1 MKNIKSLLYAA
12 VAVLLL
18 PLASCSDDDYEP
30 VPVPAGQE
38 VYFSES
44 LATTHNIT
52 RGTSSLEIPVMRIKT
67 EEAETVQLMS
77 EDESGLFTIPG
88 SVTFAAGESTS
99 KVTISYRFED
109 LSYGTDYD
117 VSLLI
122 MGNSSEWGQSQVHLT
137 LSVPEPWTKLGTGL
151 YRDDVLASAFNG
163 IEPMETEVD
172 IYEYDGREG
181 YYYLDSPYSAVFLAP
196 LFGADPSELG
206 NNVRATKFIID
217 ATDPNAVVIGSAA
230 APQDCGCILGNDGWI
245 SIFSDAPGTLED
257 GIITFPVDGIRVC
270 FSEYAGQSFAVNAH
284 GAFRVV
290 LPGVTVL
297 DCSIAAAYDGMKTA
311 ANGSTSALFNLAFG
325 ADVESYKYVVA
336 EGDVTDNLD
345 TVVAGI
351 VDGSIENVADGSI
364 ENTSIAVA
372 LEESGMHS
380 FVAVPYSGGEAK
392 TDDAVIVVF
401 FFPGSNGG
409 DIPDIEIL
417 LELGYAEDY
426 LKPEAVDQYPS
437 TTNLFFYIEATDVK
451 ALKYYINKTEV
462 LANFGEEQY
471 AEIVATYG
479 NDGSNMIPYFK
490 DSGYYLGYF
499 ANREPGT
506 SYTMLILVESIYGK
520 TYLLS
525 ATKSTTAIEYTGE
538 LVLGNYY
545 MQYQVNEEF
554 LAENT
559 FTLVGTED
567 PNEFILRNFGTPS
580 SSVRWHAT
588 YDPAAS
594 TLTCEGLLVGAESK
608 GNRFGYPLDYF
619 NGDETKGWGIFA
631 YESLEGDAINDPIV
645 FKIDPSTK
653 QIVEL
658 NTYVQ
663 VFVAD
668 LSTGNVIGNIA
679 IFAPGT
685 KVELQPAS
693 SSVKAAV
700 SNFAKQLVKVQ
711 NPAMSRVIK
720 GIDIIG
726 SDKCFTMDMKRELR
740 TVKVQAEPCAR
751 QTKSNFTT
759 KFAKRF

>member
-18 PLASCSDDDYEP
+18 PLASCSDDDYER

-44 LATTHNIT
+44 LATTQKIT
-52 RGTSSLEIPVMRIKT
+52 RGTSSIEIPVMRIKT

-109 LSYGTDYD
+109 LSYGTDYN

-151 YRDDVLASAFNG
+151 FRDDVIASAFNG
-163 IEPMETEVD
+163 VEPRETEVD

-196 LFGADPSELG
+196 LFGVDPSELG
-206 NNVRATKFIID
+206 SGNIRATQFIID
-217 ATDPNAVVIGSAA
+217 ATDPDAVVIGSAA
-230 APQDCGCILGNDGWI
+230 APQDCGCLLGSDGWI

-270 FSEYAGQSFAVNAH
+270 FSEHAGQSFAVNSN

-325 ADVESYKYVVA
+325 ADVESYKYVIA
-336 EGDVTDNLD
+336 EGDVTDDLA

-351 VDGSIENVADGSI
+351 ADGSIENVAEGSI
-364 ENTSIAVA
+364 ENSSIAVA

-380 FVAVPYSGGEAK
+380 FIAVPYSGGEAQ
-392 TDDAVIVVF
+392 TNDAVIVVF

-409 DIPDIEIL
+409 DIPDIDIV
-417 LELGYAEDY
+417 LELGYAEEY
-426 LKPEAVDQYPS
+426 LKPEAAAQYPS
-437 TTNLFFYIEATDVK
+437 TSNLVFYLEATDVK
-451 ALKYYINKTEV
+451 SIKYYINKTSV
-462 LANFGEEQY
+462 LANFGEEEY
-471 AEIVATYG
+471 PDIVAAYG
-479 NDGSNMIPYFK
+479 VDGASMLDPLKQN
-490 DSGYYLGYF
+490 GYYLGLF
-499 ANREPGT
+499 SNREAGT
-506 SYTMLILVESIYGK
+506 SYTLLMLVESIYGK
-520 TYLLS
+520 TYLVS
-525 ATKSTTAIEYTGE
+525 ATKSTTAVEYTGE
-538 LVLGNYY
+538 LVLGTYTITDGEGDN
-545 MQYQVNEEF
+545 QS
-554 LAENT
+554 AAS
-559 FTLVGTED
+559 FTLSPTED
-567 PNEFILRNFGTPS
+567 PNTFIVRNFLLNNGSAFMAAYDS
-580 SSVRWHAT
+580 S
-588 YDPAAS
+588 AA
-594 TLTCEGLLVGAESK
+594 TLTLNGIEQGYEDD
-608 GNRFGYPLDYF
+608 GNIFGKIYGWFNKDKDWVYAYLSSATEDYATNNSPVVF
-619 NGDETKGWGIFA
+619 GI
-631 YESLEGDAINDPIV
+631 DAA
-645 FKIDPSTK
+645 TK
-653 QIVEL
+653 QIKTL
-658 NTYVQ
+658 KTYLSCS
-663 VFVAD
+663 VFVQTSQQYIGDA
-668 LSTGNVIGNIA
+668 LAFTPQSVIALDN
-679 IFAPGT
+679 GT
-685 KVELQPAS
+685 AAAS
-693 SSVKAAV
+693 AKTAV
-700 SNFAKQLVKVQ
+700 SGFTKNFRYLQTPVMLV
-711 NPAMSRVIK
+711 R
-720 GIDIIG
+720 GIEAVSG
-726 SDKCFTMDMKRELR
+726 DKCTKLNMERGLR

-751 QTKSNFTT
+751 QTKSNLTT

>member
-88 SVTFAAGESTS
+88 SVTFAAGESTT
-99 KVTISYRFED
+99 KLTISYRFED
-109 LSYGTDYD
+109 LSYGTDYN

-151 YRDDVLASAFNG
+151 YRDDVLASAFDG

-196 LFGADPSELG
+196 LFGVDPSELG

-270 FSEYAGQSFAVNAH
+270 FSEYAGQSFAVNSN

-325 ADVESYKYVVA
+325 ADVESYKYVIA

-351 VDGSIENVADGSI
+351 VDGSIENVADGKV

-372 LEESGMHS
+372 LENSGMHS
-380 FVAVPYSGGEAK
+380 FVAVPYSGGEAQ

-426 LKPEAVDQYPS
+426 LKPEAAVQYPS
-437 TTNLFFYIEATDVK
+437 TTNLFFYLEATDVK
-451 ALKYYINKTEV
+451 SIKYYINKTEV
-462 LANFGEEQY
+462 FANFGEEQY
-471 AEIVATYG
+471 ADIVAAYG
-479 NDGSNMIPYFK
+479 VDGASMLEPLKQN
-490 DSGYYLGYF
+490 GYYLGYF

-520 TYLLS
+520 TYLVS
-525 ATKSTTAIEYTGE
+525 ATKSTTAVEYTGE
-538 LVLGNYY
+538 LVLGTYTITDGEGDN
-545 MQYQVNEEF
+545 QS
-554 LAENT
+554 AAS
-559 FTLVGTED
+559 FTLSPTED
-567 PNEFILRNFGTPS
+567 PNTFIVRNFLLNNMSAFYAAYDS
-580 SSVRWHAT
+580 S
-588 YDPAAS
+588 AA
-594 TLTCEGLLVGAESK
+594 TLTLNGIEQGYEDD
-608 GNRFGYPLDYF
+608 GNIFGSPYGWFNKDKDWIYAYFSSATEDYATSNAPVVF
-619 NGDETKGWGIFA
+619 GI
-631 YESLEGDAINDPIV
+631 DAA
-645 FKIDPSTK
+645 TK
-653 QIVEL
+653 QIKTL
-658 NTYVQ
+658 KTYLSLS
-663 VFVAD
+663 VFVKTSEQYVGDA
-668 LSTGNVIGNIA
+668 LAFTPQSVIALDN
-679 IFAPGT
+679 GT
-685 KVELQPAS
+685 AAAS
-693 SSVKAAV
+693 AKTAV
-700 SNFAKQLVKVQ
+700 SGFTKNFRHLQTPVMLV
-711 NPAMSRVIK
+711 R
-720 GIDIIG
+720 GIEAASG
-726 SDKCFTMDMKRELR
+726 DKCFTMDMKRELR

>member
-351 VDGSIENVADGSI
+351 VDGSIENVADGKV

-380 FVAVPYSGGEAK
+380 FVAVPYSGGEAQ

-409 DIPDIEIL
+409 DIPDIDIVFR
-417 LELGYAEDY
+417 LGYAEEFI
-426 LKPEAVDQYPS
+426 KPEDVDKYPS
-437 TTNLFFYIEATDVK
+437 TTNLFFYIGATDVK
-451 ALKYYINKTEV
+451 ALKYYIDKTEV

-471 AEIVATYG
+471 ADIVATYG

-490 DSGYYLGYF
+490 NPGYYLGYF

-538 LVLGNYY
+538 LVLGTYTITDGEGDN
-545 MQYQVNEEF
+545 QS
-554 LAENT
+554 AAS
-559 FTLVGTED
+559 FTLSPTED
-567 PNEFILRNFGTPS
+567 PNTFIVRNFLLNNMSAFYAAYDS
-580 SSVRWHAT
+580 S
-588 YDPAAS
+588 AA
-594 TLTCEGLLVGAESK
+594 TLTLNGIELGYEDD
-608 GNRFGYPLDYF
+608 GNIFGSPYGWFNKDKDWIYAYFSSATEDYATSNAPVVF
-619 NGDETKGWGIFA
+619 GI
-631 YESLEGDAINDPIV
+631 DAA
-645 FKIDPSTK
+645 TK
-653 QIVEL
+653 QIKTL
-658 NTYVQ
+658 KTYLSLS
-663 VFVAD
+663 VFVKTSEQYVGDA
-668 LSTGNVIGNIA
+668 LAFTPQSVIALDN
-679 IFAPGT
+679 GT
-685 KVELQPAS
+685 AAAS
-693 SSVKAAV
+693 AKTAV
-700 SNFAKQLVKVQ
+700 SGFTKNFRHLQTPVMLV
-711 NPAMSRVIK
+711 R
-720 GIDIIG
+720 GIEAASG
-726 SDKCFTMDMKRELR
+726 DKCFTMDMKRELR